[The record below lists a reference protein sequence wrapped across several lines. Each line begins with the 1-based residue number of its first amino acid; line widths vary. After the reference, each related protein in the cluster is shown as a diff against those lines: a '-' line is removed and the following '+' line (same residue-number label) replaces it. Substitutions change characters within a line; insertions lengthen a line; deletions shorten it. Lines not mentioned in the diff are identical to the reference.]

1 MSKTLLEYKGFGLEI
16 TKEDNATGSAPL
28 ISGVS
33 FAVYSGK
40 VTTLIGLS
48 GSGKTMCA
56 NAALKLW
63 PNGFNPITHGEILF
77 SDNGAE
83 SLDLCKCSEK
93 EMQLIRGR
101 KIGFVFQES
110 GTTLNPTK
118 TIHAHI
124 VDTLVL
130 GGKTHLNEALIKSKA
145 LFNDVGLVPPEHY
158 MNAFP
163 HQLSGGQKQRVLI
176 ALAICLNPSLVIAD
190 EPTSSLDA
198 LTQLEIMRLFKDIA
212 TKQKLG
218 ILFITHNINIV
229 QQFAETVVVMDNGT
243 IVESGLTSVVLPA
256 PKSRAAKQLIENRIP
271 QSSVIQSE
279 RIESHRITLLEAE
292 NISVQ
297 FSQNHS
303 TFDTHSRRIEA
314 LKQVNLCIKK
324 GISTGIVGESGSG
337 KSTLIRC
344 FAGLIEPQQGLL
356 RFEQKALSEF
366 NADNWQSFRR
376 KVQIVFQDSSLSL
389 NPLLRVEQSLLEA
402 IRFHNPQLSKTDC
415 SKKLLYLLDRVH
427 LSTDSVKRMPH
438 QLSGGQRQRCCI
450 VRALSS
456 DPVLLL
462 FDEAVSSLDTSTQ
475 FQILNLIAEL
485 KKENDLAIAFVS
497 HDIEVVRYI
506 CDEIAVMKNGQIV
519 ETGSTSALFTE
530 AQSDYTRLLI
540 SSALNA
546 IA

>member
-16 TKEDNATGSAPL
+16 KKEDNATGSEPL
-28 ISGVS
+28 ISEVS

-40 VTTLIGLS
+40 VTALIGLS

-63 PNGFNPITHGEILF
+63 PNGFNPITKGEILF

-130 GGKTHLNEALIKSKA
+130 GGKTPLSEALIKSKS
-145 LFNDVGLVPPEHY
+145 LLNDVGLVPPEHY

-229 QQFAETVVVMDNGT
+229 QQFAETVVVIDNGT
-243 IVESGLTSVVLPA
+243 IVESGLTSIVLPA
-256 PKSRAAKQLIENRIP
+256 PKSRAGKQLIENRIP
-271 QSSVIQSE
+271 QPSVIQSE
-279 RIESHRITLLEAE
+279 RIESHRISLLEAE

-303 TFDTHSRRIEA
+303 TFDTHSRRIDA

-402 IRFHNPQLSKTDC
+402 IRFHHPQLSKADI

-427 LSTDSVKRMPH
+427 LSYDSVKRKPH

-456 DPVLLL
+456 DPMLLL

-485 KKENDLAIAFVS
+485 KKENELAIAFVS

-519 ETGSTSALFTE
+519 ETGSTAAIFKH
-530 AQSDYTRLLI
+530 AQSDYTQLLI

>member
-1 MSKTLLEYKGFGLEI
+1 MSKTLLEYKGFGLQI
-16 TKEDNATGSAPL
+16 KKEESATGSEPL
-28 ISGVS
+28 ISEVS

-40 VTTLIGLS
+40 VTALIGLS

-63 PNGFNPITHGEILF
+63 PNGFNPITQGEILF

-124 VDTLVL
+124 VNTLVL
-130 GGKTHLNEALIKSKA
+130 GGKTPLSEALIKSKS
-145 LFNDVGLVPPEHY
+145 LLNDVGLVPPEHY

-229 QQFAETVVVMDNGT
+229 QQFAETVVVIDNGT
-243 IVESGLTSVVLPA
+243 IVESGLTSIVLPA
-256 PKSRAAKQLIENRIP
+256 PKSRAGKQLIENRIP
-271 QSSVIQSE
+271 QPSVIQSE
-279 RIESHRITLLEAE
+279 RIESHRISLLEAE
-292 NISVQ
+292 NITVQ

-303 TFDTHSRRIEA
+303 TFDTHSRRIDA

-324 GISTGIVGESGSG
+324 GVSTGIVGESGSG

-344 FAGLIEPQQGLL
+344 LAGLIEPQQGLI
-356 RFEQKALSEF
+356 RFEQKELSEF

-402 IRFHNPQLSKTDC
+402 IRFHHPQLSKADI

-427 LSTDSVKRMPH
+427 LSYDSVKRKPH

-456 DPVLLL
+456 DPMLLL

-485 KKENDLAIAFVS
+485 KKENELAIAFVS

-519 ETGSTSALFTE
+519 ETGNTAAIFKH